1 MLIIFLNLGINMK
14 KFRLFNS
21 LAIAISLLGLPAIST
36 TVFGADDVEE
46 VVAVGA
52 RREARS
58 VGDSPAPVDIIT
70 GSDFVNQG
78 AMDLPDMIRTLVPSF
93 NVNTQ
98 PISDAATLIRP
109 ANLRGL
115 PPDNMLVLVNGK
127 RRHRG
132 AVISF
137 LGSGISDGAQGP
149 DISAIP
155 SIALKQVEVLR
166 DGASAQYGSDAI
178 AGIMNFVLRDDSEGT
193 QLEIRSGQYKEGDG
207 DAWRVAA
214 NIGTV
219 SYTHLTL
226 PTILRV

>member
-1 MLIIFLNLGINMK
+1 MKNFKNLNSWAL
-14 KFRLFNS
+14 S
-21 LAIAISLLGLPAIST
+21 LALLSLPLFST
-36 TVFGADDVEE
+36 TVSGADEVEE
-46 VVAVGA
+46 VVAVGS

-98 PISDAATLIRP
+98 PISDAATLLRP

-178 AGIMNFVLRDDSEGT
+178 AGILNFVLRDDQDGT

-207 DAWRVAA
+207 DAFSFLSVC
-214 NIGTV
+214 V
-219 SYTHLTL
+219 SL
-226 PTILRV
+226 I